1 MECCG
6 AQCKP
11 GVSHIP
17 LFSAELQPTLWLT
30 GLLSMRPSLQ
40 QRLQILPPSLGLTAS
55 EAASMAHTLGLQ
67 LPQGMPPTLSILPGE
82 SEGRFQG
89 LFSLHPYSEGWV
101 GENTLKSQA
110 GIHDLM
116 FLWHRKM
123 NAVRNT
129 AGLTSSLQ
137 VCFPPKL
144 HTYRCLSFMRE
155 RTVPR
160 GHMFPQEAKVRVR
173 GQEDVMLTTGR
184 RGQSLWSEGITGQAG
199 IDDLSGVILI
209 QMTPLSPLPSQ
220 S

>member
-55 EAASMAHTLGLQ
+55 EAASVAHTLGLQ

-129 AGLTSSLQ
+129 AGLTS
-137 VCFPPKL
+137 PPGVLSTKAPHVQMPEL
-144 HTYRCLSFMRE
+144 HERE
-155 RTVPR
+155 NSAEGPHVSSGGKGESKGTRGCHAHNWEEGPVPLVR
-160 GHMFPQEAKVRVR
+160 RHHRPGGH
-173 GQEDVMLTTGR
+173 
-184 RGQSLWSEGITGQAG
+184 
-199 IDDLSGVILI
+199 
-209 QMTPLSPLPSQ
+209 
-220 S
+220 